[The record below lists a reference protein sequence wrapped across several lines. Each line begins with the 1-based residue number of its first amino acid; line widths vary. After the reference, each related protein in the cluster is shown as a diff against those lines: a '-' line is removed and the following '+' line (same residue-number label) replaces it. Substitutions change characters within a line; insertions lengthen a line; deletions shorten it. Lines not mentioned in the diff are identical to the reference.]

1 MVHQQLPPM
10 DSHLSGTHSVLCQH
24 VIRPHSHNH
33 MKSRMA
39 TSDSLVKEIEDIYT
53 ELSSL
58 PSLEPGAI
66 TNKLF
71 SKLVS
76 LCIQQY
82 DNKTITNVLEDPR
95 IVALTKYLRDMCSV
109 GEYLLE
115 YQWSEKIISDCKLL
129 DTSRDDPLQNF
140 VYYDNYIELTKLE
153 IHTMLGC
160 GVVPRTIVFI
170 GSGPLPL
177 SSILLTDMCSDVV
190 RVHNLDI
197 DDGAI
202 SIASELVSTIGKSHI
217 IEHHQCDGLD
227 YTGFAKA
234 DVIFLAALVGCNQ
247 EQKLLFLQKIYD
259 QCEPDT
265 AVIVRSAH
273 SLRAL
278 LYPVIEPQDLVQCGF
293 NVEVVLHP
301 HNQVVNS
308 IILARRR

>member
-10 DSHLSGTHSVLCQH
+10 DAHMSGTHNVLCQQ
-24 VIRPHSHNH
+24 VIRPHSHH
-33 MKSRMA
+33 HIKSHLGA
-39 TSDSLVKEIEDIYT
+39 SDDLVQEIESIYT
-53 ELSSL
+53 GLESL
-58 PSLEPGAI
+58 PSLKPGA
-66 TNKLF
+66 TANKLF

-82 DNKTITNVLEDPR
+82 DNETITNVLEDPR
-95 IVALTKYLRDMCSV
+95 IVRLIKYLRDMCSV

-115 YQWSEKIISDCKLL
+115 YQWSEKIVSDCKLL
-129 DTSRDDPLQNF
+129 DTPRDDPLRSF
-140 VYYDNYIELTKLE
+140 VYYENYIELTKLE

-160 GVVPRTIVFI
+160 GVVPRTVVFI

-177 SSILLTDMCSDVV
+177 SSILLTEMCSDVAK
-190 RVHNLDI
+190 VHNLDI
-197 DDGAI
+197 DVDAI
-202 SIASELVSTIGKSHI
+202 SIASELVSAIGKSQV
-217 IEHHQCDGLD
+217 IEHHQCNGLD
-227 YTGFAKA
+227 YTGFAQA
-234 DVIFLAALVGCNQ
+234 DVIFLAALVGCNH

-278 LYPVIEPQDLVQCGF
+278 LYPVIEPHDLVQCGF

-308 IILARRR
+308 VILARRR

>member
-10 DSHLSGTHSVLCQH
+10 DAHLSGAHNVLCQQ

-33 MKSRMA
+33 MNSRLCA
-39 TSDSLVKEIEDIYT
+39 SDDIVQEIEKIYT
-53 ELSSL
+53 GLRSL
-58 PSLEPGAI
+58 PSLEPGKA

-82 DNKTITNVLEDPR
+82 DKQTVINVLEDPR
-95 IVALTKYLRDMCSV
+95 ITQLIKYLREMCSV

-115 YQWSEKIISDCKLL
+115 YQWSEKIVSDCKLL
-129 DTSRDDPLQNF
+129 DTSQENPLRSF
-140 VYYDNYIELTKLE
+140 VYYENYCELTKLE

-160 GVVPRTIVFI
+160 GVVPRIVVFI

-177 SSILLTDMCSDVV
+177 SSILLTEMCSDVAK
-190 RVHNLDI
+190 VHNLDI
-197 DDGAI
+197 DISAI
-202 SIASELVSTIGKSHI
+202 SIASELISAIGKSQV
-217 IEHHQCDGLD
+217 IEHHQCNGLD
-227 YTGFAKA
+227 YTGFAQA
-234 DVIFLAALVGCNQ
+234 DVIFLAALVGRNHQ
-247 EQKLLFLQKIYD
+247 QKLLFLQKIYEK
-259 QCEPDT
+259 CEPGT

-278 LYPVIEPQDLVQCGF
+278 LYPVIEPHDLVQCGF
-293 NVEVVLHP
+293 DVEVVLHP

-308 IILARRR
+308 VILARRR